1 MQVSC
6 VGFLCATLITRQ
18 PALLSSVILTSAARK
33 NLLVPS
39 FLIERIA
46 KSAKQML
53 HFVQHDIQKSELK
66 RHSSMKLLKVSQHC
80 EAGTVIF
87 SKMETSSLKLRDN
100 GNYGLAQRL
109 RIVLMRKQN
118 S

>member
-1 MQVSC
+1 MPLRHFPKPNKSPPPH
-6 VGFLCATLITRQ
+6 ATLITRQ

-66 RHSSMKLLKVSQHC
+66 
-80 EAGTVIF
+80 GTVP
-87 SKMETSSLKLRDN
+87 
-100 GNYGLAQRL
+100 
-109 RIVLMRKQN
+109 
-118 S
+118 